1 MSIAV
6 KEYVDEAG
14 RNHFREWFDGL
25 AVEYAAKVAAAL
37 SRMMA
42 GNLANLKTVDGSLKE
57 FKIDWGPGIRIY
69 LVLERNTLV
78 ILFCGGVK
86 SGQSA
91 DIRKAK
97 RLRDEYARRK
107 AEIRKKGREKP

>member
-6 KEYVDEAG
+6 KEYVDEVG
-14 RNHFREWFDGL
+14 RNHFRQWFEDL
-25 AVEYAAKVAAAL
+25 SVEYAAKVASAR

-42 GNLANLKTVDGSLKE
+42 GNLGNLKTVDGSLKE
-57 FKIDWGPGIRIY
+57 YKVDWGPGIRIY

-91 DIRKAK
+91 DIMKAK
-97 RLRDEYARRK
+97 RLRDEYEKRK
-107 AEIRKKGREKP
+107 AEIRKKGKGKS

>member
-14 RNHFREWFDGL
+14 RNHFRQWFEDL
-25 AVEYAAKVAAAL
+25 SVEYAAKVAAAR

-42 GNLANLKTVDGSLKE
+42 GNLGNLKTIDGALKE
-57 FKIDWGPGIRIY
+57 YRIGWGPGIRIY
-69 LVLERNTLV
+69 LALGKKTLV

-91 DIRKAK
+91 DILKAK
-97 RLRDEYARRK
+97 RLRDEYDKRK
-107 AEIRKKGREKP
+107 AVMKKKGKGKP

>member
-6 KEYVDEAG
+6 MEYVDEAG
-14 RNHFREWFDGL
+14 RNHFRQWFEDL
-25 AVEYAAKVAAAL
+25 SVEYAAKVAVAR

-42 GNLANLKTVDGSLKE
+42 GNLGNLKTVDGALKE
-57 FKIDWGPGIRIY
+57 YRIDWGPGIRIY
-69 LVLERNTLV
+69 LVLEKKALV

-91 DIRKAK
+91 DITKAK
-97 RLRDEYARRK
+97 RLRDEYDKRK
-107 AEIRKKGREKP
+107 AEMKKKGKEKP

>member
-1 MSIAV
+1 VSIAV
-6 KEYVDEAG
+6 KEYVVEAG
-14 RNHFREWFDGL
+14 RNHFREWLDGL
-25 AVEYAAKVAAAL
+25 SVEHAAKVAASR

-69 LVLERNTLV
+69 LVLERNALV
-78 ILFCGGVK
+78 ILSCGGVK

-91 DIRKAK
+91 DITKAK

-107 AEIRKKGREKP
+107 AEIRKKGRGKP

>member
-6 KEYVDEAG
+6 MEYVDEAG
-14 RNHFREWFDGL
+14 RNHFRQWFEDL
-25 AVEYAAKVAAAL
+25 SVEYAAKVAAAR

-42 GNLANLKTVDGSLKE
+42 GNLGNLKTVDGALKE
-57 FKIDWGPGIRIY
+57 YRIDWGPGIRIY
-69 LVLERNTLV
+69 LVLEKKALV

-91 DIRKAK
+91 DITKAK
-97 RLRDEYARRK
+97 RLRDEYEKRK
-107 AEIRKKGREKP
+107 AEMKKKGKGKP